1 MTALARADSVPPTT
15 AAQALSALWQ
25 EFGGDPAALDRVELT
40 GDDPVLPSSFPVGTA
55 AQASIA
61 AAGLAAAELRRL
73 RTGQSQ
79 HVAVAMRHAAIECR
93 SERYLRLAGKPL
105 PDLWDKIAGTYRC
118 GDGRWVR
125 LHTNFPHHRDGVLK
139 LLGCAYDRD
148 AVKSALQE
156 WRAEDLETAAA
167 EAGLVV
173 TAMRSFAEWD
183 AHPQGRA
190 IASLPVFS
198 IERIGEAPAKTLPGA
213 ARPLS
218 GVRVLDL
225 TRIIAGPVAGRTLA
239 AHGADVLLVT
249 SPHLPSVEQLVIDT
263 GRGKLSTHIDLHD
276 PAGRDTLA
284 RLLRSADVFVQGY
297 RPGGLAELGFAPEE
311 AAKIRPGIVCVS
323 LSAYGHEGP
332 WCRRRGY
339 DSLVQTASGFNH
351 AEAQAAGSD
360 KPHPLPMQVL
370 DHATGYFMAFG
381 AITALARRVTQGGS
395 WHVRVSLAQTGRWV
409 RNLGRVEN
417 GLGYPDPNIDAVR
430 DLLEEADSDFGRLTF
445 VRHAAKLSATPPQWA
460 RPSVP
465 LGTHPPAWPQVR
477 DEMS

>member
-1 MTALARADSVPPTT
+1 VTALARQDGVAPTI
-15 AAQALSALWQ
+15 AVQALAALWR
-25 EFGGDPAALDRVELT
+25 EHGGDPAALQAIELT
-40 GDDPVLPSSFPVGTA
+40 GADPVLPSSFAVGAA
-55 AQASIA
+55 AQASITA
-61 AAGLAAAELRRL
+61 SALAATELWRL
-73 RTGQSQ
+73 RTGKGQR
-79 HVAVAMRHAAIECR
+79 VTLDMRHAAIECR
-93 SERYLRLAGKPL
+93 SERYLRVAGRAT

-139 LLGCAYDRD
+139 LIGCAYDRE
-148 AVKSALQE
+148 AVNGALQD

-190 IASLPVFS
+190 VAGLPVLS
-198 IERIGEAPAKTLPGA
+198 IERIGDAPPQALPAGE
-213 ARPLS
+213 RPLS
-218 GVRVLDL
+218 SVRVVDL
-225 TRIIAGPVAGRTLA
+225 TRIIAGPVCGRTLA

-263 GRGKLSTHIDLHD
+263 GRGKLSTRLDLRD
-276 PAGRDTLA
+276 PAEREALA

-297 RPGGLAELGFAPEE
+297 RPGGLAALGFGPEE
-311 AAKIRPGIVCVS
+311 AAKIRPGIVYVS
-323 LSAYGHEGP
+323 LSAYGHAGP
-332 WCRRRGY
+332 WSGRRGF

-381 AITALARRVTQGGS
+381 AMTALARRIRDGGS
-395 WHVRVSLAQTGRWV
+395 WHVRVSLARTGHWV
-409 RNLGRVEN
+409 RHLGRIEN
-417 GLGYPDPNIDAVR
+417 GLACPDPKIEDVG
-430 DLLEEADSDFGRLTF
+430 DLLEEADSGFGRLTF
-445 VRHAAKLSATPPQWA
+445 VRHAAQMSDTPAYWA

-465 LGTHPPAWPQVR
+465 LGTHPPAWPT
-477 DEMS
+477 

>member
-1 MTALARADSVPPTT
+1 MTALARRDSTAPAT
-15 AAQALSALWQ
+15 AAQALSALWR
-25 EFGGDPAALDRVELT
+25 EFGGDSAALEAIELT
-40 GDDPVLPSSFPVGTA
+40 GTEPVLPSSFAVGTA

-61 AAGLAAAELRRL
+61 AAALAAAELWRL
-73 RTGQSQ
+73 RTGKSQ
-79 HVAVAMRHAAIECR
+79 RVGIDMRHAAVECR
-93 SERYLRLAGKPL
+93 SERYLRVAGKPL
-105 PDLWDKIAGTYRC
+105 PDLWDKIAGPYRC

-125 LHTNFPHHRDGVLK
+125 LHTNFAHHRDGVLQ

-148 AVKSALQE
+148 AVKRALQD
-156 WRAEDLETAAA
+156 WRAEAFETAAA
-167 EAGLVV
+167 QAGLVV

-190 IASLPVFS
+190 VAGLPVFS
-198 IERIGEAPAKTLPGA
+198 IERIGDAPPEAPPPAP
-213 ARPLS
+213 RPLS

-239 AHGADVLLVT
+239 AHGADLLLVT

-263 GRGKLSTHIDLHD
+263 GRGKLATHIDLRD
-276 PAGRDTLA
+276 PAGRDALTE
-284 RLLRSADVFVQGY
+284 LLRSADVFVQGY
-297 RPGGLAELGFAPEE
+297 RPGGLAELGFGPGE

-332 WCRRRGY
+332 WRGRRGF

-360 KPHPLPMQVL
+360 KPYPLPMQVL

-381 AITALARRVTQGGS
+381 AMTALARRVREGGS
-395 WHVRVSLAQTGRWV
+395 WHVRVSLAQTGHWV

-417 GLGYPDPNIDAVR
+417 GLACPDPKLDDVR
-430 DLLEEADSDFGRLTF
+430 DLLEEADSGFGRLAF
-445 VRHAAKLSATPPQWA
+445 VRHAAKLSETPPRWS

-465 LGTHPPAWPQVR
+465 LGTHPPAWPG
-477 DEMS
+477 